1 MLPSTERW
9 CWPVEPSAL
18 RAPDGFTAPRSMGPS
33 GAHLPATLH
42 DLAQAAQRDHPGGER
57 DVYARVANKLSELV
71 ENVRGITVDVDD
83 KRQLLSIVMTDL
95 QDWAV
100 AGHAVS
106 YRSAAVGPRAKELL
120 VRANS
125 VRDGARLVPRL
136 LLMFVLVAFVAGA
149 APGAQVPA
157 GTPEDVGLSAGRLQ
171 RIGEMIQRAIDAEQ
185 ISGAVT
191 VVARRGRVAHFEAHG
206 LMDVEAN
213 APMRKDTIFPIASMT
228 KPVTG
233 VAILMLVEEGKV
245 RLSDPVSRFIPEF
258 RDTKVAMPPSSAAGE
273 EDGVHTVPAE
283 REITVRDLITHTSGL
298 GSGGAG
304 SEATSRIAPRKP
316 TDTVAGWA
324 AALGAA
330 PLDFQPGSR
339 WAYSGLA
346 GIDTLGRIVE
356 VASGLTFDEFLRRQ
370 IFEPLGMKD
379 TTFNVPDTRKPRVV
393 TLYRR
398 TPDGLERRPAPEW
411 VATTSLHSGG
421 GGLWSTAEDY
431 LQFAQMLVNNGE
443 LNGTRLLGS
452 RTVDL
457 MASNHVGDLYARAGR
472 TGGGSGKGF
481 GLTVDV
487 VLDAVEARGDHRST
501 GSFGWS
507 GAFGTTFWVDPKADL
522 TAILMVQTP
531 GGPLRADFQNAV
543 RQAIVD

>member
-1 MLPSTERW
+1 MRTN
-9 CWPVEPSAL
+9 SAC
-18 RAPDGFTAPRSMGPS
+18 
-33 GAHLPATLH
+33 
-42 DLAQAAQRDHPGGER
+42 
-57 DVYARVANKLSELV
+57 
-71 ENVRGITVDVDD
+71 
-83 KRQLLSIVMTDL
+83 
-95 QDWAV
+95 
-100 AGHAVS
+100 
-106 YRSAAVGPRAKELL
+106 
-120 VRANS
+120 
-125 VRDGARLVPRL
+125 DGARLVLRL
-136 LLMFVLVAFVAGA
+136 SLVFVVLALLAVATA
-149 APGAQVPA
+149 GAQVPA
-157 GTPEDVGLSAGRLQ
+157 GAPEDVGLSAKRLQ
-171 RIGEMIQRAIDAEQ
+171 RIGEMIRRAIDTDQ
-185 ISGAVT
+185 VSGAVT
-191 VVARRGRVAHFEAHG
+191 VVARRGQVAHFEAHG
-206 LMDVEAN
+206 LMDIEAD

-258 RDTKVAMPPSSAAGE
+258 RDTKVAMPRSSAAGQQ
-273 EDGVHTVPAE
+273 DGIYTVPAK
-283 REITVRDLITHTSGL
+283 REITVQDLITHTSGL
-298 GSGGAG
+298 VSGGAG
-304 SEATSRIAPRKP
+304 SEAASRIAPRKL
-316 TDTVAGWA
+316 TGTVADWA

-356 VASGLTFDEFLRRQ
+356 VASGLTFDEFLWQR
-370 IFEPLGMKD
+370 IFDPLGMKD
-379 TTFNVPDTRKPRVV
+379 TAFNVPDESMPRVV

-398 TPDGLERRPAPEW
+398 TPDGLEHRPVPEW
-411 VATTSLHSGG
+411 VATRTLHGGG

-431 LQFAQMLVNNGE
+431 LQFAQMLVNKGE

-457 MASNHVGDLYARAGR
+457 MASNHVGDLYAQAGR
-472 TGGGSGKGF
+472 TGGRPGKGF

-487 VLDAVEARGDHRST
+487 VLDAVVARDDHRST

-507 GAFGTTFWVDPKADL
+507 GAFGTTFWVDAKEEL

-543 RQAIVD
+543 MQAIVD

>member
-1 MLPSTERW
+1 
-9 CWPVEPSAL
+9 
-18 RAPDGFTAPRSMGPS
+18 
-33 GAHLPATLH
+33 
-42 DLAQAAQRDHPGGER
+42 
-57 DVYARVANKLSELV
+57 
-71 ENVRGITVDVDD
+71 
-83 KRQLLSIVMTDL
+83 
-95 QDWAV
+95 
-100 AGHAVS
+100 
-106 YRSAAVGPRAKELL
+106 

-125 VRDGARLVPRL
+125 IRDGARLATRMSLP
-136 LLMFVLVAFVAGA
+136 FVLVALLAVATA
-149 APGAQVPA
+149 RAQVPA
-157 GTPEDVGLSAGRLQ
+157 GTPEDVGLSAKRLE
-171 RIGEMIQRAIDAEQ
+171 RIGELIRRAIDADQ
-185 ISGAVT
+185 VSGAVT

-206 LMDVEAN
+206 LENIEAD

-258 RDTKVAMPPSSAAGE
+258 RDTQVAMPRSNAAGE
-273 EDGVHTVPAE
+273 DDDIYTVPAK
-283 REITVRDLITHTSGL
+283 REITVQDLITHTSGL
-298 GSGGAG
+298 VSGGAG
-304 SEATSRIAPRKP
+304 SEAASRIAPRRP
-316 TDTVAGWA
+316 TDTVAGWT
-324 AALGAA
+324 AALGAV

-356 VASGLTFDEFLRRQ
+356 VASGLTFDEFLRRR

-379 TTFNVPDTRKPRVV
+379 TAFNVPDHSMPRVV

-398 TPDGLERRPAPEW
+398 TPGGLERRAVPEW
-411 VATTSLHSGG
+411 VATTTLHGGG

-431 LQFAQMLVNNGE
+431 LQFAQMLVNRGE

-457 MASNHVGDLYARAGR
+457 MASNHVGDLYAQAGR
-472 TGGGSGKGF
+472 TGGRPGKGF

-487 VLDAVEARGDHRST
+487 VLDAVEAREDHRST

-507 GAFGTTFWVDPKADL
+507 GAFGTTFWVDPKEDL

-543 RQAIVD
+543 MQAIVD

>member
-1 MLPSTERW
+1 MRTGST
-9 CWPVEPSAL
+9 
-18 RAPDGFTAPRSMGPS
+18 
-33 GAHLPATLH
+33 
-42 DLAQAAQRDHPGGER
+42 R
-57 DVYARVANKLSELV
+57 DVARLARPSLAFVVA
-71 ENVRGITVDVDD
+71 
-83 KRQLLSIVMTDL
+83 
-95 QDWAV
+95 AV
-100 AGHAVS
+100 L
-106 YRSAAVGPRAKELL
+106 AAVG
-120 VRANS
+120 
-125 VRDGARLVPRL
+125 
-136 LLMFVLVAFVAGA
+136 A
-149 APGAQVPA
+149 AAQAPA
-157 GTPEDVGLSAGRLQ
+157 TAPEDVGLSAKRLQ
-171 RIGEMIQRAIDAEQ
+171 RIGALIERAIDADR

-213 APMRKDTIFPIASMT
+213 APMRKDTIFAIASMT

-233 VAILMLVEEGKV
+233 VAVLMLVEEGKV

-258 RDTKVAMPPSSAAGE
+258 RDTKVARPRPGAAGE
-273 EDGVHTVPAE
+273 EGGIYTVPAS
-283 REITVRDLITHTSGL
+283 REITVRDLLTHTSGL
-298 GSGGAG
+298 VSGGAG
-304 SEATSRIAPRKP
+304 SEAAARIAPRGEAV
-316 TDTVAGWA
+316 TVADWA

-330 PLDFQPGSR
+330 PLDFQPGAR

-356 VASGLTFDEFLRRQ
+356 VASGLTFDEFLRRR

-379 TTFNVPDTRKPRVV
+379 TGFNVPDHGKARVV

-398 TPDGLERRPAPEW
+398 GPDGLERRPAPDW
-411 VATTSLHSGG
+411 VATTTLHSGG

-431 LQFAQMLVNNGE
+431 LRFARMLLNGGE
-443 LNGTRLLGS
+443 LNGVRLLGS

-457 MASNHVGDLYARAGR
+457 MASNHVGDLYAEAGR
-472 TGGGSGKGF
+472 TGGRPGKGF

-487 VLDAVEARGDHRST
+487 VLDAVEAHGDHRST

-507 GAFGTTFWVDPKADL
+507 GAFGTTFWVDPQEDL

-543 RQAIVD
+543 MQAIVD

>member
-1 MLPSTERW
+1 M
-9 CWPVEPSAL
+9 
-18 RAPDGFTAPRSMGPS
+18 
-33 GAHLPATLH
+33 
-42 DLAQAAQRDHPGGER
+42 
-57 DVYARVANKLSELV
+57 
-71 ENVRGITVDVDD
+71 
-83 KRQLLSIVMTDL
+83 
-95 QDWAV
+95 
-100 AGHAVS
+100 
-106 YRSAAVGPRAKELL
+106 
-120 VRANS
+120 RANNQARS
-125 VRDGARLVPRL
+125 RARLVPRL
-136 LLMFVLVAFVAGA
+136 SLTFVLVALLAVATA
-149 APGAQVPA
+149 GAQVPA
-157 GTPEDVGLSAGRLQ
+157 GTPEDVGLSAKRLQ
-171 RIGEMIQRAIDAEQ
+171 RIGEMIQRAIDAQQ

-206 LMDVEAN
+206 RMDIEAD

-233 VAILMLVEEGKV
+233 VAILMLVEEGRV

-258 RDTKVAMPPSSAAGE
+258 RDTQVAMPRSNAAGE
-273 EDGVHTVPAE
+273 EGDIYTVPAK
-283 REITVRDLITHTSGL
+283 REITVHDLITHTSGL
-298 GSGGAG
+298 VSGGAG
-304 SEATSRIAPRKP
+304 SEAASRIAPRKL
-316 TDTVAGWA
+316 TGTVADWA

-330 PLDFQPGSR
+330 PLDFQPGTR

-356 VASGLTFDEFLRRQ
+356 VASGLTFDEFLRQR

-379 TTFNVPDTRKPRVV
+379 TAFNVPHDSMPRVV

-398 TPDGLERRPAPEW
+398 SPDGLEHRPVPEW
-411 VATTSLHSGG
+411 VGTRTLHGGG

-431 LQFAQMLVNNGE
+431 LQFAQMLVNKGE

-457 MASNHVGDLYARAGR
+457 MASNHVGDLYAKAGR
-472 TGGGSGKGF
+472 TGGRPGKGF

-487 VLDAVEARGDHRST
+487 VLDAAVAREDHRST

-507 GAFGTTFWVDPKADL
+507 GAFGTTYWVDPREEL

-543 RQAIVD
+543 MQAIVD